1 MTEPS
6 APTLDPE
13 QDEQEPREAC
23 PRCGAPYA
31 SLQEYC
37 LECGERLPVNRGVVG
52 VLATGWQRRLA
63 WYPGDWI
70 WPAGAL
76 LLLAV
81 AATAIAV
88 AFGSRD
94 SSGGSSV
101 VVATG
106 SSVALGPG
114 RLTGTVAT
122 VTTTTGPLPTAP
134 EPTVPERT
142 PPAKRKPP
150 ANPNALTTW
159 PSGKSGY
166 TVVLESIPLASGR
179 AFALQRARRAKAAG
193 LTQVGVLNSS
203 NYSSFHPGFYVVFA
217 GIYGSYAD
225 ASAALGSA
233 HGHGFGT
240 AYPRQVTR

>member
-1 MTEPS
+1 MEPS

-13 QDEQEPREAC
+13 QDANELRDFC
-23 PRCGAPYA
+23 PRCGAAFAP
-31 SLQEYC
+31 LQEYC

-52 VLATGWQRRLA
+52 VLATGWQRRLS

-70 WPAGAL
+70 WPAVAL

-81 AATAIAV
+81 AATALAV
-88 AFGSRD
+88 ALGSRD
-94 SSGGSSV
+94 TGGGSNV

-114 RLTGTVAT
+114 HLTGTVPT
-122 VTTTTGPLPTAP
+122 VKTATGPLPTAP

-142 PPAKRKPP
+142 PPTSRRHP
-150 ANPNALTTW
+150 NPNALTAW
-159 PSGKSGY
+159 PAGKSGY

-179 AFALQRARRAKAAG
+179 AFAVERAKRAKAAG
-193 LTQVGVLNSS
+193 LAQVGVLDSS

-225 ASAALGSA
+225 ASAALSAA
-233 HGHGFGT
+233 HGHGFPT

>member
-1 MTEPS
+1 MEPS
-6 APTLDPE
+6 APTLAPE
-13 QDEQEPREAC
+13 QDDRESRDFC
-23 PRCGAPYA
+23 PRCGAAYA
-31 SLQEYC
+31 PLQEYC
-37 LECGERLPVNRGVVG
+37 LECGGRLPVNRGVVG
-52 VLATGWQRRLA
+52 VLATGWQRRLP

-88 AFGSRD
+88 ALGSRD
-94 SSGGSSV
+94 TGGGSNV

-106 SSVALGPG
+106 NSVALGPG
-114 RLTGTVAT
+114 HLTGTVAT
-122 VTTTTGPLPTAP
+122 VKMTTGPLPTAP

-142 PPAKRKPP
+142 PPPKPRA
-150 ANPNALTTW
+150 ANPNALTAW

-179 AFALQRARRAKAAG
+179 AFAVQRAKHAKATG
-193 LTQVGVLNSS
+193 LAQVGVLDSS

-217 GIYGSYAD
+217 GIYGSYGD
-225 ASAALGSA
+225 AAAALGTA
-233 HGHGFGT
+233 HGHGFAT

>member
-1 MTEPS
+1 MTEPT
-6 APTLDPE
+6 APTLEPPE
-13 QDEQEPREAC
+13 EEQQPRDYC
-23 PRCGAPYA
+23 PRCGAAFEP
-31 SLQEYC
+31 LQEYC

-52 VLATGWQRRLA
+52 VLATGWQRRVA

-70 WPAGAL
+70 WPAAGL

-81 AATAIAV
+81 AATALAI

-94 SSGGSSV
+94 SGGSANV

-114 RLTGTVAT
+114 RLTGTVAPVKT
-122 VTTTTGPLPTAP
+122 ATGPLPTAP

-142 PPAKRKPP
+142 TSTPKPP
-150 ANPNALTTW
+150 SNPNALVAW
-159 PSGKSGY
+159 PAGKSGY

-179 AFALQRARRAKAAG
+179 AFAVERAKHAQAAG
-193 LTQVGVLNSS
+193 LTQVGVLDSS
-203 NYSSFHPGFYVVFA
+203 SYSSFHPGFYVVFA
-217 GIYGSYAD
+217 GVYATYAD
-225 ASAALGSA
+225 ASAALGAA
-233 HGHGFGT
+233 HSHGFPT